1 MKKIFYLLFAGIL
14 IFSCS
19 HQTKDVQITVEN
31 PSDFDRTEELVEIP
45 IESITA
51 QVKLPDTTQTYI
63 VKDSKGEVIPTQ
75 ITYDGKLVF
84 QSGVKAK
91 ESITFTITTGA
102 KEEYKSKTY
111 GRLITERKDDFAWEN
126 DRVAFRIYGPAL
138 IATDGPSNGLDIW
151 YKRTNA
157 LKIGQ
162 WYKDDIAGV
171 SSYHDDHGEGL
182 DDYKVGRSLGAGA
195 MAPFVDGKLVLN
207 ENFVTSEVLENGP
220 LRTTFKLT
228 YKDIEINGKSY
239 KETRTFS
246 LYAGS
251 QLSKVVQEYGVSE
264 SIDVAAGFSKREK
277 NDTII
282 VSPEKDYLIYREPSE
297 KAGNVFLGLVFPAG
311 FDSTAVDTYSVV
323 NPVNNTKGTYTH
335 VLAIAKYQPNSP
347 ITYYTGYGW
356 TKFGFASEADF
367 QTYLTNFSNTLKQPL
382 IIKF

>member
-1 MKKIFYLLFAGIL
+1 MNKIFYFLFAGL
-14 IFSCS
+14 LSVSCS
-19 HQTKDVQITVEN
+19 NQTKDIQITVEN

-45 IESITA
+45 VESISA
-51 QVKLPDTTQTYI
+51 QVKLSDTTQTYI
-63 VKDSKGEVIPTQ
+63 VKNSKGEIIPTQ
-75 ITYDGKLVF
+75 ITFDGKLVF

-91 ESITFTITTGA
+91 ESALFTISTGA
-102 KEEYKSKTY
+102 KEAYKAKTY
-111 GRLITERKDDFAWEN
+111 GRLVAERKDDFAWEN

-138 IATDGPSNGLDIW
+138 IASDGPSNGLDIW
-151 YKRTNA
+151 YKRTND
-157 LKIGQ
+157 LKIDQ

-171 SSYHDDHGEGL
+171 ASYHDDHGEGL

-207 ENFVTSEVLENGP
+207 ENYASSEVLENGP

-228 YKDIEINGKSY
+228 YKDIEINGASY

-246 LYAGS
+246 LDAGS
-251 QLSKVVQEYGVSE
+251 QLSKVIQEYGVTDGM
-264 SIDVAAGFSKREK
+264 DVAAGFSKREK

-297 KAGNVFLGLVFPAG
+297 KAGNVFLGLVFPAE
-311 FDSTAVDTYSVV
+311 FDSTTVDTYTTV
-323 NPVNNTKGTYTH
+323 NPVNKTKGTYSH

-347 ITYYTGYGW
+347 VTYYTGYGW
-356 TKFGFASEADF
+356 TKFGFATEADF
-367 QTYLTNFSNTLKQPL
+367 QTYLSNFSKALKQPL

>member
-14 IFSCS
+14 SFSCS

-51 QVKLPDTTQTYI
+51 QVKLADTTQTYI
-63 VKDSKGEVIPTQ
+63 IKDSKGEVIPSQ

-91 ESITFTITTGA
+91 ESVSFTITTGA
-102 KEEYKSKTY
+102 KEEYKAKTY
-111 GRLITERKDDFAWEN
+111 GRLVTERKDDFAWEN

-157 LKIGQ
+157 LKIDQ

-171 SSYHDDHGEGL
+171 ASYHDDHGEGL
-182 DDYKVGRSLGAGA
+182 DDYKVSRSLGAGA

-207 ENFVTSEVLENGP
+207 ENFATSEVLENGP

-246 LYAGS
+246 IDAGS

-264 SIDVAAGFSKREK
+264 SMDVAAGFSKREK

-282 VSPEKDYLIYREPSE
+282 VSPEKNYLIYREPSE

-356 TKFGFASEADF
+356 TKFGFAAEADF
-367 QTYLTNFSNTLKQPL
+367 QTYLTNFANALKQPL